1 MMTLRERQLALA
13 DRIAFEI
20 KCGVRHYTLGGA
32 ELDWVIEAIRRAYGE
47 QRSSRKSRKS
57 SGGQS

>member
-1 MMTLRERQLALA
+1 MTQGTMMTLRERQLALA

-47 QRSSRKSRKS
+47 QKP
-57 SGGQS
+57 